1 MVLVLEA
8 AYSSYLPHFDCLT
21 ELISI
26 HILLQ
31 DLIMFFHGQ
40 IESLV
45 IEKNTS
51 PTDLLLNAD
60 PDGDLR
66 KGMGRMQTHIQSV
79 EGFSC
84 LGHLRKLRS
93 NPILLIITYRR
104 VQRNL

>member
-8 AYSSYLPHFDCLT
+8 AYSSYLPYFDCLT

-66 KGMGRMQTHIQSV
+66 
-79 EGFSC
+79 
-84 LGHLRKLRS
+84 
-93 NPILLIITYRR
+93 
-104 VQRNL
+104 